1 MGTTL
6 HYSQTLPGLLQPSS
20 RLTRKLLPVINS
32 SSAMCLTFP
41 GVDTGTVLQVKLTQD
56 VSLPG
61 MMTAITEVEVSKES
75 KMRKIEE
82 TERVKAS
89 LLAQKTG

>member
-1 MGTTL
+1 
-6 HYSQTLPGLLQPSS
+6 
-20 RLTRKLLPVINS
+20 
-32 SSAMCLTFP
+32 MCLTFP